1 MRVSKTVLA
10 ALAAGLVAGAVVVPV
25 HAAGASAGAVVAGA
39 GAVVSAYDGES
50 VYRGLILGIGP
61 VAERFPE
68 IMRPAGGVTAKQEA
82 FASAM
87 VAAIS
92 KKDPAFLASFGRE
105 TTSGDRVRIDRALT
119 TARNLTKDVLTERFG
134 VKAEATA
141 ADRAN
146 GLVTY
151 QIAPMAGY
159 VYEVVTV
166 NQVVNVYKVL
176 NMVREFGDT
185 AGQEGNALVL
195 DPDMARLQHERFVDL
210 VAARLT
216 A

>member
-68 IMRPAGGVTAKQEA
+68 IVRPAGGVTEKQEE
-82 FASAM
+82 FASAV

-105 TTSGDRVRIDRALT
+105 MTSGDRVRIDRAFT
-119 TARNLTKDVLTERFG
+119 RAQNLTRDVLAERFG
-134 VKAEATA
+134 FKADSTA
-141 ADRAN
+141 VDQAA
-146 GLVTY
+146 GLAFFVY
-151 QIAPMAGY
+151 MVYLGN
-159 VYEVVTV
+159 VYEI
-166 NQVVNVYKVL
+166 VNVYKMA
-176 NMVREFGDT
+176 NAVRESNVYEIENWT
-185 AGQEGNALVL
+185 ESLVSKDL
-195 DPDMARLQHERFVDL
+195 ARLDRERFVDL
-210 VAARLT
+210 VAKRL
-216 A
+216 AA

>member
-105 TTSGDRVRIDRALT
+105 MTSGDHVRIDRAFT
-119 TARNLTKDVLTERFG
+119 KAQNLTKDVLAERFG
-134 VKAEATA
+134 FKADSTA
-141 ADRAN
+141 ADQAN
-146 GLVTY
+146 GLAVY
-151 QIAPMAGY
+151 VFMIYLGNVYEFVNAYKMYNAVRESN
-159 VYEVVTV
+159 VYEVRHWT
-166 NQVVNVYKVL
+166 
-176 NMVREFGDT
+176 ES
-185 AGQEGNALVL
+185 LVSDDL
-195 DPDMARLQHERFVDL
+195 ARLDRERFVNL
-210 VAARLT
+210 VAERL
-216 A
+216 AA